1 MSGKITNQ
9 INPVNNNLSDALNF
23 KNKDSKSP
31 SLANINFGKSL
42 NQLNQTIEKTNDQ
55 TKPQTNETQD
65 FWVTKTTDSKTLK
78 DKLLTEHFN
87 FDKSDI
93 EAYELRN
100 GAFVINDEK
109 KCEIAKSDGKAC
121 TWATSDDIKNWRTEN
136 GKVPVTLSA
145 QTIKNLQ
152 NFRQERL
159 IDRVTST
166 ISDENLRN
174 QVKNDLLQVA
184 TSDNQTRN
192 SAANRLMYLENVGE
206 KDLQATREAI
216 QTIVSQ
222 PENKNNPMTNL
233 VAAKFKLEDAIKR
246 EDLRGVFDAEAQ
258 MNKAVKLIQGQDAI
272 TGEIK
277 KDAKVNREEAAWLN
291 RQVANTLRGIGREK
305 EANERETLARYYE
318 VDDAERGKV
327 FGYPLGEIDRW
338 KKTDNPSVRPISEA
352 EQNWQE
358 FQDAYST
365 EPQMKKRLGE
375 SKFKYEWKV
384 PKFIEGSILE
394 VGGTQNNPNIRETA
408 LEREKFSGSLRVTGI
423 TKVETQVNVD
433 KKGRPIPSN
442 RPYYNNNQEFFRNTN
457 SYRRTM
463 QSPELN
469 QNGINRGL
477 GAARSVD
484 ILGVINSNV
493 PFYADLYY
501 GKTEKVLALRNE
513 LEKANKT
520 ATKFP
525 VPPKPEDLPKERERL
540 TRLFGSDLKGKMS
553 VNEIMR
559 DLEIKSHA
567 FWNR

>member
-1 MSGKITNQ
+1 MGNKIENAIVPNALRNENNSALTVKKSKTPNQ
-9 INPVNNNLSDALNF
+9 TLNA
-23 KNKDSKSP
+23 DKSV
-31 SLANINFGKSL
+31 AR
-42 NQLNQTIEKTNDQ
+42 LNQTVGITVLN
-55 TKPQTNETQD
+55 NETQTALIETKD
-65 FWVTKTTDSKTLK
+65 FWVTKTTDAKTLS
-78 DKLLTEHFN
+78 DNLLTEHFN

-93 EAYELRN
+93 EAYKVKYGE
-100 GAFVINDEK
+100 FVINDEK
-109 KCEIAKSDGKAC
+109 KCEVAAKNGKAC
-121 TWATSDDIKNWRTEN
+121 VAATADDIKNWRTED
-136 GKVPVTLSA
+136 GKVSVTLSA
-145 QTIKNLQ
+145 ETIKYFQ

-166 ISDENLRN
+166 ISDESLRSR
-174 QVKNDLLQVA
+174 VKSDLLTLA
-184 TSDNQTRN
+184 TSENQTRN
-192 SAANRLMYLENVGE
+192 EAANRLMYLENVNE
-206 KDLQATREAI
+206 KDIQVTREAI
-216 QTIVSQ
+216 QTVVSQ
-222 PENKNNPMTNL
+222 PENKDNPMTNL
-233 VAAKFKLEDAIKR
+233 VAAKFKLDDAIKR
-246 EDLRGVFDAEAQ
+246 EDLKGVIDAEWQ
-258 MNKAVKLIQGQDAI
+258 MSKAVKLVQGQDTI

-277 KDAKVNREEAAWLN
+277 KDAKVNRREAAWLN
-291 RQVANTLRGIGREK
+291 RQAANLLRSTGREK
-305 EANERETLARYYE
+305 EANEREMMARFYE

-338 KKTDNPSVRPISEA
+338 KTTDTPSVRPLSQA
-352 EQNWQE
+352 EQDWREYQNDWSE
-358 FQDAYST
+358 

-384 PKFIEGSILE
+384 PKFIERSILE
-394 VGGTQNNPNIRETA
+394 VGGTQNNPNVKETS
-408 LEREKFSGSLRVTGI
+408 LEREKLSGSLRVTGI

-433 KKGRPIPSN
+433 KKGRLIPSN
-442 RPYYNNNQEFFRNTN
+442 RPYYNNQGFFRNTQ

-477 GAARSVD
+477 GAARGVD

-513 LEKANKT
+513 LETANKL

-540 TRLFGSDLKGKMS
+540 TRLFGSDPKGKIS